1 MLLATQA
8 GRVQLGWKGIFMKR
22 KQLIVLCAC
31 LISLSGI
38 NTSRA
43 SGIAA
48 IGDVVVVRPVSFV
61 ATVLGSVFFV
71 VALPFAAASK
81 STKDTANV
89 LVVEPAEYTFTRPV
103 GDFSSDYD

>member
-1 MLLATQA
+1 
-8 GRVQLGWKGIFMKR
+8 MKR
-22 KQLIVLCAC
+22 KLSIVLCVS
-31 LISLSGI
+31 LISMSGV

-48 IGDVVVVRPVSFV
+48 IGDVVVVRPVSLV

-81 STKDTANV
+81 SIKETANT
-89 LVVEPAEYTFTRPV
+89 LVVEPAQFTFTRPV
-103 GDFSSDYD
+103 GDFSSYDD

>member
-1 MLLATQA
+1 
-8 GRVQLGWKGIFMKR
+8 MKR
-22 KQLIVLCAC
+22 KLSIVLCVS
-31 LISLSGI
+31 LISMCGV

-48 IGDVVVVRPVSFV
+48 IGDVVVVRPVSLV

-81 STKDTANV
+81 SIKETANT
-89 LVVEPAEYTFTRPV
+89 LVVEPAQFTFTRPV
-103 GDFSSDYD
+103 GDFSSYDD

>member
-1 MLLATQA
+1 M
-8 GRVQLGWKGIFMKR
+8 
-22 KQLIVLCAC
+22 C
-31 LISLSGI
+31 GI

-71 VALPFAAASK
+71 VAWPFAAASK
-81 STKDTANV
+81 STHETANV
-89 LVVEPAEYTFTRPV
+89 LVVEPAQYTFTRPV